1 MSILADTSGVLALLD
16 PNEPRHQDARP
27 YADALLIPSTIL
39 CEVDYLASQRY
50 GSHVARRFLAS
61 VAEES
66 VRFLNA
72 DLKDVKFAYT
82 LVERYADTDIGFVD
96 ASVIALAERHRIRR
110 VLTLDRKHFS
120 FVQAPTLGY
129 LELLP

>member
-16 PNEPRHQDARP
+16 SDEPYHEAALP

-61 VAEES
+61 VAEER

-72 DLKDVKFAYT
+72 ELRDIKLAHT
-82 LVERYADTDIGFVD
+82 LVQKYADADIGFVD
-96 ASVIALAERHRIRR
+96 ASVVALAERHRIQR

-120 FVQAPTLGY
+120 FIQAPTLGY